1 MELIISLSIIAICYT
16 VLLWQ
21 YRIAFKQGCSSTA
34 DVVLNGGCAAVLNHR
49 HLVSGAV
56 MLLAIVYL
64 TAVNGNPF
72 ILKTSLDTSMWTGL
86 FTLGITA
93 GIFSVFSAVQVMRKN
108 KLRGRNTE
116 SMQKYLAIRF
126 LFIIGYEL
134 FFRGVLLQ
142 FCILLF
148 EVWVAIVTNIVLY
161 VVAHIFS
168 SRQEFWGTIPFG
180 ALLCFTTLFSG
191 SVWPAIFLHLL
202 LALPY
207 DILLLS
213 ASKFSTKTFIS

>member
-49 HLVSGAV
+49 HLVTGAV

-108 KLRGRNTE
+108 KLRGRNKE
-116 SMQKYLAIRF
+116 SMQQYLAIRF

-161 VVAHIFS
+161 AVAHIFS